1 MLDCGFPTQDAAPTE
16 AAAKPSGRRML
27 ETTMQIAL
35 ATDMGYAKPTMVAI
49 MSILEHARR
58 GVRVH
63 VLGHNLNEGALRI
76 FKHIEA
82 VHPEA
87 EMRHV
92 PITDDMLPAGFSG
105 GGNVPHMTSS
115 CLSVLHIPKL
125 IRQGRV
131 LYLDSDIL
139 AYGDISPLFD
149 MSMGGNLVA
158 AVRDLNAPLS
168 IDADRMAGLMNGRGA
183 SEYFNSGVVLFD
195 CDGICEAGL
204 DEELA
209 RIEGVGPNYEYPDQ
223 DRLNEVFAGKSKLLD
238 YKWNM
243 YLRFD
248 ATGAFRALW
257 RLMDAEPVIRHY
269 MSPYK
274 PWKPYNTVVF
284 ESSRT
289 IEFAMDV
296 MEYREKANGLLAK
309 LFGKEANVLI
319 DYNFGVKTQQ
329 PEKKEEQGKDAEK
342 TP

>member
-1 MLDCGFPTQDAAPTE
+1 
-16 AAAKPSGRRML
+16 
-27 ETTMQIAL
+27 MQIAL
-35 ATDMGYAKPTMVAI
+35 ATDAGYAKPTMVAI

-63 VLGHNLNEGALRI
+63 VLGHNLDKGTMAM
-76 FKHIEA
+76 FKRIEA
-82 VHPEA
+82 VHPQTEI
-87 EMRHV
+87 RHV
-92 PITDDMLPAGFSG
+92 PITDDMLPANFSG

-115 CLSVLHIPKL
+115 CLSVLHMPKL
-125 IRQGRV
+125 IREGRV
-131 LYLDSDIL
+131 LYLDSDIM

-149 MSMGGNLVA
+149 MSMGGKLVA

-168 IDADRMAGLMNGRGA
+168 IDADSMARLMGGRGA

-195 CDGICEAGL
+195 CDGICEAGI
-204 DEELA
+204 DEEMA
-209 RIEGVGPNYEYPDQ
+209 RIEGVLPNYEYPDQ

-248 ATGAFRALW
+248 AAGTFRSLW
-257 RLMDAEPVIRHY
+257 RLMETEAVIRHY

-274 PWKPYNTVVF
+274 PWKPYDTAIF
-284 ESSRT
+284 ETDRT
-289 IEFAMDV
+289 LEFALDTV
-296 MEYREKANGLLAK
+296 EYREKANGLLAK

-319 DYNFGVKTQQ
+319 DYNFGVKAKE
-329 PEKKEEQGKDAEK
+329 PEEKDEPGKDSEK

>member
-1 MLDCGFPTQDAAPTE
+1 
-16 AAAKPSGRRML
+16 
-27 ETTMQIAL
+27 MQIAL

-58 GVRVH
+58 GIRVH
-63 VLGHNLNEGALRI
+63 VLGHNLNEGTITMFKRI
-76 FKHIEA
+76 ET

-87 EMRHV
+87 DIRHV
-92 PITDDMLPAGFSG
+92 PIADDMLPDGFSG

-131 LYLDSDIL
+131 LYLDSDIM
-139 AYGDISPLFD
+139 AQGDISPLFD

-158 AVRDLNAPLS
+158 AVRDLNAPIS
-168 IDADRMAGLMNGRGA
+168 IDADRMAGLMKGRGP

-195 CDGICEAGL
+195 CDGICEAGI
-204 DEELA
+204 DEEMA
-209 RIEGVGPNYEYPDQ
+209 RIEGVLPNYEYPDQ
-223 DRLNEVFAGKSKLLD
+223 DRLNEIFVGKSKLLD

-248 ATGAFRALW
+248 AAGAFRALW
-257 RLMDAEPVIRHY
+257 RSMDTETVIRHY

-274 PWKPYNTVVF
+274 PWKPYDTIVF
-284 ESSRT
+284 EKSST
-289 IEFAMDV
+289 LEFAMDII
-296 MEYREKANGLLAK
+296 EYREKANALLSK
-309 LFGKEANVLI
+309 LFGKEANVML
-319 DYNFGVKTQQ
+319 DYNFGVKA
-329 PEKKEEQGKDAEK
+329 KEPEK